1 MKYIFYNKFLIESEV
16 PMSDLPQLNGPRVE
30 PEGGKPD
37 KLVILC
43 HGYGS
48 NGDDLI
54 TLVPHLKRV
63 LPDAVY
69 VSPNAPEI
77 CYGAP
82 NGYQWFA
89 LTNLSQ
95 EERLV
100 GTLKAAPTL
109 HHFIDQELERYG
121 LEEKDLVLIG
131 FSQGTMMCLHVGLRR
146 PSDIGG
152 IVGFSGAMTLPEN
165 WQSDITSKPPVV
177 LIHGE
182 MDNVV
187 PVELMHQAFIALQE
201 IDVDV
206 DNHVSPGVMH
216 SIGPD
221 GLHKALEFLAK
232 L

>member
-1 MKYIFYNKFLIESEV
+1 MSE
-16 PMSDLPQLNGPRVE
+16 LPVLNGPRVE
-30 PEGGKPD
+30 PENGNPD

-54 TLVPHLKRV
+54 GLVPHLRHAM
-63 LPDAVY
+63 PNAVY
-69 VSPNAPEI
+69 ISPNAPEL

-89 LTNLSQ
+89 LSTLSR

-100 GTLKAAPTL
+100 GTLKATPIL
-109 HHFIDQELERYG
+109 DHFIDQELKRYG
-121 LEEKDLVLIG
+121 LENKDLVLIG
-131 FSQGTMMCLHVGLRR
+131 FSQGTMMALHVGLRR
-146 PSDIGG
+146 KSDIAG
-152 IVGFSGAMTLPEN
+152 IIGFSGAMTLPEN
-165 WQSDITSKPPVV
+165 WKNEITSKPPVV
-177 LIHGE
+177 LIHGD

-187 PVELMHQAFIALQE
+187 PVEMMHQAFIALK
-201 IDVDV
+201 DVGINV
-206 DNHVSPGVMH
+206 ESHVSPGIMH

-221 GLHKALEFLAK
+221 GLQKALEFLAK